1 MQHIDELKSSGPETH
16 ASKKRRMDERFVV
29 TVKIEENDKSQQR
42 NEGPP
47 SDCWSWRKYGQ
58 KPIKGSPYPRGYYRC
73 STSKG
78 CSAKK
83 QVERCKT
90 DASMLIITYTCK
102 HNHPGPDFSPPS
114 HQKSEGNEEIVD
126 SAPEL
131 PDDRTGTPNQEQEIQ
146 LKLPQETDHFQY
158 SQSPF
163 NSTPD
168 HITTANQEH
177 ILFHEYHQTPGV
189 LCNEDPVPPPRDD
202 AVEFSS
208 LLENKCE
215 ENDFFDELEELP
227 TSAFF
232 MRSSSREG
240 RAVVNPSLS

>member
-1 MQHIDELKSSGPETH
+1 MQDIDQLKSSGPETH
-16 ASKKRRMDERFVV
+16 ASKKRRMDERVVV
-29 TVKIEENDKSQQR
+29 TVKMEENDKRQQR

-90 DASMLIITYTCK
+90 DASMLIITYTCN

-114 HQKSEGNEEIVD
+114 HQKLEGNEEIVVD
-126 SAPEL
+126 SAPKL
-131 PDDRTGTPNQEQEIQ
+131 PTRYQEQER
-146 LKLPQETDHFQY
+146 DHFQY

-168 HITTANQEH
+168 RITPANQEH
-177 ILFHEYHQTPGV
+177 ILFQEYHQTVGV
-189 LCNEDPVPPPRDD
+189 LCNEDPVPLPRDD

-232 MRSSSREG
+232 TSFMRSSSPECRS
-240 RAVVNPSLS
+240 VVNPSLS